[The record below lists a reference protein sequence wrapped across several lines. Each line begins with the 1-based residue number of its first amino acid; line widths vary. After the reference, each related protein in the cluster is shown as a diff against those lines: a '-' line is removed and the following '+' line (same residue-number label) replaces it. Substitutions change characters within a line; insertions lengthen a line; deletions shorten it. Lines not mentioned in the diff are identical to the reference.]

1 MLSQQC
7 TTKIWITCH
16 MKSNFFSIPIVA
28 IVLVVAVV
36 IFEFLPIDGMVQPW
50 LYNANTQTW
59 LVDRND
65 PVLDLVFYSGIKKIF
80 VASILFLL
88 FALVFLR
95 RFNWVKNHSKGL
107 VIVVL
112 SAIVI
117 PLTVGVL
124 KDTTNMPC
132 PNQLVEYN
140 GPYPHIGLFE
150 QLTEQQQRPVTRC
163 YPAGHASGGFS
174 LLALLFL
181 VTTSRSKK
189 IILAAVMTLGW
200 STAIYKMA
208 IGDHFLGH
216 GVVTMILAWLI
227 ILMIVAGV
235 EKIETIFFNKNI
247 SR

>member
-1 MLSQQC
+1 
-7 TTKIWITCH
+7 
-16 MKSNFFSIPIVA
+16 MKSNFFSIPTVA
-28 IVLVVAVV
+28 IALVVAVL

-50 LYNANTQTW
+50 FYNANTHTW

-65 PVLDLVFYSGIKKIF
+65 PVLDLMFYSGIKKIF
-80 VASILFLL
+80 VTSILFLL
-88 FALVFLR
+88 FSLVFLR
-95 RFNWVKNHSKGL
+95 RFSWVKDNTKGL
-107 VIVVL
+107 LIVVL
-112 SAIVI
+112 SSIIV
-117 PLTVGVL
+117 PLTVGAL

-132 PNQLVEYN
+132 PNQLVEYD

-181 VTTSRSKK
+181 VTASRSKK
-189 IILAAVMTLGW
+189 IILALVMTLGW
-200 STAIYKMA
+200 STATYKMA

-216 GVVTMILAWLI
+216 SVVTMILAWLI

-235 EKIETIFFNKNI
+235 EKIKTILINNNI